1 MSLVIDPDLI
11 EFESQSK
18 NGGVRVYYLG
28 SPIVG
33 LVMDVRP
40 DAPSAEVDK
49 AKERAAQYLEER
61 LSFEAFLARLRA
73 ARQQLE
79 KGGCL
84 SSLEYDLLVQLG
96 FGRPDVETDIPEALA
111 LQVELVESALTLEE
125 VSRIAG
131 LDVSD
136 VRERLEESR
145 LLGVW
150 CEGHHWRVLA
160 FQMTLKG
167 LLPGLDDILGRIPDD
182 MDPIAVYAFFSTP
195 QPTLL
200 RRGRMA
206 TPVEWL
212 SSGADPAA
220 VVELARH
227 L

>member
-1 MSLVIDPDLI
+1 MSHVIDPDLI
-11 EFESQSK
+11 EFESQTG
-18 NGGVRVYYLG
+18 NGGCRVFYLG
-28 SPIVG
+28 LPVLG
-33 LVMDVRP
+33 LAMNVEP
-40 DAPSAEVDK
+40 DAAPDEVAM
-49 AKERAAQYLEER
+49 AKERAARFLEER
-61 LSFEAFLARLRA
+61 MSFEVFLARLRA
-73 ARQQLE
+73 ARQRLE
-79 KGGCL
+79 QGGRL

-96 FGRPDVETDIPEALA
+96 LGRPDVEADILEALA

-125 VSRIAG
+125 VSRISG
-131 LDVSD
+131 MEVSD

-150 CEGHHWRVLA
+150 CNGHHWRVLA
-160 FQMTLKG
+160 FQVTLKG

-182 MDPIAVYAFFSTP
+182 IDPLAVYAFFNTP

-200 RRGRMA
+200 RRGRMV

-212 SSGADPAA
+212 SSRADPAA